1 MRKKRSAKIGPSKH
15 DSKNGTGNRIHNLLR
30 TKKNIFTVPF
40 WNRLVVPKIGPQNRQ
55 ISREGQIWN
64 RGGPHMR
71 NLISINFLAPKM
83 EPESVYVLSP
93 FIGSNMVIA
102 MEYDPG
108 KIQY

>member
-1 MRKKRSAKIGPSKH
+1 
-15 DSKNGTGNRIHNLLR
+15 
-30 TKKNIFTVPF
+30 
-40 WNRLVVPKIGPQNRQ
+40 
-55 ISREGQIWN
+55 
-64 RGGPHMR
+64 
-71 NLISINFLAPKM
+71 M

>member
-1 MRKKRSAKIGPSKH
+1 
-15 DSKNGTGNRIHNLLR
+15 
-30 TKKNIFTVPF
+30 
-40 WNRLVVPKIGPQNRQ
+40 
-55 ISREGQIWN
+55 
-64 RGGPHMR
+64 MR
-71 NLISINFLAPKM
+71 NLILINFLAPKM